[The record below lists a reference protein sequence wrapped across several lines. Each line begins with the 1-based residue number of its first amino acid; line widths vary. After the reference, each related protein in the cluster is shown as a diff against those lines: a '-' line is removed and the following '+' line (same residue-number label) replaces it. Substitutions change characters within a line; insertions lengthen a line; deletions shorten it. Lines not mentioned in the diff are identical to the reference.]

1 MDPAPQLACVASVSS
16 RVIARNLERNR
27 AEPLATQATPQL
39 TVDAIDLML
48 RQAQVCNAQLQC
60 IHYLLNQDPNAENEE
75 WRRKMATNTALIF
88 RDMVSYLYSVLDSV
102 FYFLYCHF
110 QNNGTVSY
118 TSASCNINQPIA
130 QKLQYSQNIGRDASC
145 KDKRNEQVEK
155 WCEAIFG
162 ADYYNKIELAKIRRF
177 QKNLLSIQVIT
188 EVSGNGDAVLDDT
201 GDVILRRACNIQ
213 LEERQA
219 VPFNPTSVEF
229 KLLPSVQNINNW
241 NEAMILNLL
250 HFFRNFT
257 THRTVIECK
266 EMRGHLNLDTMEY
279 MPSERESSD
288 TTKLQWIVIKEGS
301 WIKVPE
307 LRHLRQKQR
316 SYPITF
322 YNFPVVSVCHKFFRF
337 VQGQRD
343 RLLAI
348 VGGFEGS
355 NVSNEISFDWHGSPK
370 VKINGQFKKW
380 YNARYDTSV

>member
-1 MDPAPQLACVASVSS
+1 MDAP
-16 RVIARNLERNR
+16 
-27 AEPLATQATPQL
+27 PQL

-60 IHYLLNQDPNAENEE
+60 IHCLLNQDPKAEDEE

-162 ADYYNKIELAKIRRF
+162 AHYYNIIELAKIRRF

-188 EVSGNGDAVLDDT
+188 EVSGNGDAVLDGT

-241 NEAMILNLL
+241 NKAMILNLL

-279 MPSERESSD
+279 IPSERESSAD
-288 TTKLQWIVIKEGS
+288 ITQIQWIVIKEGS

-307 LRHLRQKQR
+307 LRHLRQKHR
-316 SYPITF
+316 RDPITF
-322 YNFPVVSVCHKFFRF
+322 YNLPVVSVCRKFLRF

-348 VGGFEGS
+348 VGGLEGS
-355 NVSNEISFDWHGSPK
+355 NVSNEISFDWHGGGPT
-370 VKINGQFKKW
+370 VQINGQFKEW
-380 YNARYDTSV
+380 YNARYDTSVKDNQSEI